1 MRKDY
6 EILGIEENADEKE
19 IKKAYFQLI
28 RKYSPE
34 KNPERFQE
42 IREAYERLTEEKD
55 KPENNIQLEFPAD
68 NKLATQMFDQIQQL
82 MQEQDYERAALTAK
96 EGMKYY
102 HDVECFL
109 YMYARCCFL
118 DGKTGKAVKCYEK
131 LVKRYPDKLYYKSEL
146 AKAYHMR
153 NFSRKAY
160 AMFRKTYNEG
170 WRETDF
176 LNLFSL
182 CCFTH
187 RRYDEAVDILNEL
200 IVSIPSEKI
209 NQRISEILE
218 AYTGLFLIYAVNP
231 YPIDNIV
238 SKCSA
243 FLERIGN
250 HINEYEDQLMQLYIT
265 IQPVIEI
272 DEGDAIDL
280 LAEKIQGL
288 LPDFYFGEE
297 PEDVQEAYE
306 LLEDERFSQLMK
318 WTVEAFVLLDDM
330 DYSGDS
336 FDEYVNFMQLDIF
349 LCLLEV
355 WPKPCGELELMKKE
369 YPNLYECGT
378 DIWKMLNES
387 KGNRAFMKEA
397 GMMEYGKIE
406 RKFQCG
412 HYFELYPDKRQNMDQ
427 LQWDSQEEGTFIRQN
442 KKIGRNDPCSCGS
455 GKKYKNC
462 CGKGL

>member
-243 FLERIGN
+243 F
-250 HINEYEDQLMQLYIT
+250 
-265 IQPVIEI
+265 
-272 DEGDAIDL
+272 
-280 LAEKIQGL
+280 
-288 LPDFYFGEE
+288 
-297 PEDVQEAYE
+297 
-306 LLEDERFSQLMK
+306 
-318 WTVEAFVLLDDM
+318 
-330 DYSGDS
+330 
-336 FDEYVNFMQLDIF
+336 
-349 LCLLEV
+349 
-355 WPKPCGELELMKKE
+355 
-369 YPNLYECGT
+369 
-378 DIWKMLNES
+378 
-387 KGNRAFMKEA
+387 
-397 GMMEYGKIE
+397 
-406 RKFQCG
+406 
-412 HYFELYPDKRQNMDQ
+412 
-427 LQWDSQEEGTFIRQN
+427 
-442 KKIGRNDPCSCGS
+442 
-455 GKKYKNC
+455 
-462 CGKGL
+462 